1 MLNSAPGR
9 RLVPAGE
16 GAGLQR
22 RAVAVSGRCPAQ
34 KCAKRKVVTVYSAS
48 ASSPAVSSV
57 QPSLFTTQPVPSDRT
72 PVNNTAPQTQ
82 SEPIQNL
89 TRLAAANQ
97 SCQVLE
103 ALSKTALLL
112 RDQAVDQ
119 KLDHATLQALFQN
132 GYDTLVALLQALPMC
147 PGAYSPAAVIPETC
161 ITLFHIHNVLLSA
174 AYASDQDLDVYTE
187 LIQAGLGLYLLK
199 APRSSGFS
207 CSNGQLDA
215 ILDALAHQSHW
226 NFQRLLWL
234 RMLPSIAKWDSMQDF
249 MSVIDSCELHAQS
262 AAVAAAAAAPS
273 ASPSDS
279 AAAAEVRSGASTA
292 IASSSSSSR
301 SMAGKP
307 AYTSY
312 AVYADEGAPEVAASP
327 LATAFNKIADAERA
341 SSGSSTSTSGR
352 GSGSGYDKRAEHD
365 EYLCL
370 MSECIR
376 AAFDG
381 AAARGLATA
390 EQPYQAARD
399 LLDTAAAFDKR
410 QRATSTPPALRYTFI
425 PNPTWLSQVAA
436 AGVEARL
443 VPMSIN
449 PEQTIQLLRDLDALA
464 PKPLEPHGAAN
475 RWMDAKGQAAVE
487 GAVLRHT
494 ASHAWTEEQAL
505 QVLQVLAGKC
515 RSPPSDA
522 LCVLV
527 EGLLFTCAEAK
538 DDLGFLCTLLQDAC
552 DLVDARGA
560 AALSPA
566 HMSMVRVALN
576 RAICLV
582 GSASNEG
589 TAIFPTTPAGS
600 SSSGTGAGV
609 PSWRNRDFMF
619 NSYPRL
625 LAAART
631 FDYPLQAFR
640 LDEYAAELYNH
651 LAAQP
656 GHELVAVGPEGL
668 TRALAAVA
676 GTPCCRDPQFAAA
689 FERACLNVVSV
700 QFAVGYT
707 HPKRWLGLLKRTAE
721 ELHFPMPDL
730 AASVKA
736 MMVRLCDSRRHTS
749 YFWDMLPLVG
759 ALERRAAE
767 AVGKPQAADAPA
779 VGWTPVADLPTSGS
793 VRGSAAA
800 TSARY
805 VTGAT
810 AAPGRRGSPGSKSS
824 SASGRRP
831 LGTQSTAISSGTSST
846 ISSNA
851 SSQRAIIP
859 PPDLSRYLVNE
870 DEFATWCEELG
881 QRLALHMAMATDK
894 DRAAQLSMLGI
905 SSM

>member
-1 MLNSAPGR
+1 MLHSAHTAR
-9 RLVPAGE
+9 RLLA
-16 GAGLQR
+16 ASQR
-22 RAVAVSGRCPAQ
+22 SGPKRCVVVAPGRCPAH
-34 KCAKRKVVTVYSAS
+34 KCVRTNVVAN
-48 ASSPAVSSV
+48 SSTAARSAVSSA
-57 QPSLFTTQPVPSDRT
+57 QGLFATQPIPTELDGQGAA
-72 PVNNTAPQTQ
+72 VNNAPP
-82 SEPIQNL
+82 SEPMNNL

-103 ALSKTALLL
+103 ALSNTARLL
-112 RDQAVDQ
+112 RSQADPATRT
-119 KLDHATLQALFQN
+119 LDSVTLQALFQN

-161 ITLFHIHNVLLSA
+161 ITLFHTHNVLLSA
-174 AYASDQDLDVYTE
+174 AYASNQDLDVYTE

-215 ILDALAHQSHW
+215 ILDSLAHQDLW
-226 NFQRLLWL
+226 TFQRLLWL
-234 RMLPSIAKWDSMQDF
+234 RILPSIAKWDSMQDF

-262 AAVAAAAAAPS
+262 ALRVAMQAAADA
-273 ASPSDS
+273 S
-279 AAAAEVRSGASTA
+279 AAASATSNSTNSAAMESRSWTSTA
-292 IASSSSSSR
+292 ATTTTTTRGS
-301 SMAGKP
+301 AH
-307 AYTSY
+307 TSY
-312 AVYADEGAPEVAASP
+312 AVYANGSLGNVYGAAATSV
-327 LATAFNKIADAERA
+327 ATAFTADAVGERA

-352 GSGSGYDKRAEHD
+352 ATGTSNDRRSEHD

-381 AAARGLATA
+381 AAVRGLAAA
-390 EQPYQAARD
+390 EQPYIAARE
-399 LLDTAAAFDKR
+399 LLDAAAAFDKR
-410 QRATSTPPALRYTFI
+410 QRAPSTPPALRYTFI
-425 PNPTWLSQVAA
+425 PNPTWLSHVAA

-443 VPMSIN
+443 VPMSID
-449 PEQTIQLLRDLDALA
+449 PEQLLRDLDAMA

-475 RWMDAKGQAAVE
+475 RWLDAKGQAAVE

-522 LCVLV
+522 LCGLV
-527 EGLLFTCAEAK
+527 EGLLFTCADAK
-538 DDLGFLCTLLQDAC
+538 EDLGFLCTLLQDAC
-552 DLVDARGA
+552 DLVDSRGA

-566 HMSMVRVALN
+566 HTSMVRVVLN

-589 TAIFPTTPAGS
+589 TAIFPTTPAS
-600 SSSGTGAGV
+600 SSSGAGAGV

-625 LAAART
+625 LAAARK

-668 TRALAAVA
+668 MRALAAVA

-721 ELHFPMPDL
+721 ALAFPMPDL
-730 AASVKA
+730 AAAVKA

-767 AVGKPQAADAPA
+767 AVGKPQAAEAPA
-779 VGWTPVADLPTSGS
+779 VGWTPVAELPASGLGQGS
-793 VRGSAAA
+793 SAAA
-800 TSARY
+800 GSGARY
-805 VTGAT
+805 AKGVTAV
-810 AAPGRRGSPGSKSS
+810 PGRRGSPGSRLVGGRHTVNTVSKSAAS
-824 SASGRRP
+824 SIGA
-831 LGTQSTAISSGTSST
+831 TSST
-846 ISSNA
+846 
-851 SSQRAIIP
+851 SQRAIIP
-859 PPDLSRYLVNE
+859 PPDLTRYLVSE
-870 DEFATWCEELG
+870 EEFAAWCEELG

-894 DRAAQLSMLGI
+894 DRAAQLSVLGI
-905 SSM
+905 SV

>member
-1 MLNSAPGR
+1 MN
-9 RLVPAGE
+9 
-16 GAGLQR
+16 
-22 RAVAVSGRCPAQ
+22 
-34 KCAKRKVVTVYSAS
+34 
-48 ASSPAVSSV
+48 
-57 QPSLFTTQPVPSDRT
+57 
-72 PVNNTAPQTQ
+72 
-82 SEPIQNL
+82 NL

-103 ALSKTALLL
+103 ALSNTARLL
-112 RDQAVDQ
+112 RSQADPATRT
-119 KLDHATLQALFQN
+119 LDSVTLQALFQN

-147 PGAYSPAAVIPETC
+147 LGAYSPAAVIPETC
-161 ITLFHIHNVLLSA
+161 ITLFHTHNVLLSA
-174 AYASDQDLDVYTE
+174 AYASNQDLDVYTE
-187 LIQAGLGLYLLK
+187 LIQAGLGLFLLK

-215 ILDALAHQSHW
+215 ILDALARQDLW
-226 NFQRLLWL
+226 TFQRLLWL
-234 RMLPSIAKWDSMQDF
+234 RMLPSIGKWDSMQDF

-262 AAVAAAAAAPS
+262 AVRVAAPAAADAPAASDAGSSSASSPAAESRSWTSTSANSSGRKSAHTPYAAYANGSPYGAAASSVATAAGCAADAVA
-273 ASPSDS
+273 D
-279 AAAAEVRSGASTA
+279 
-292 IASSSSSSR
+292 
-301 SMAGKP
+301 
-307 AYTSY
+307 
-312 AVYADEGAPEVAASP
+312 
-327 LATAFNKIADAERA
+327 RA
-341 SSGSSTSTSGR
+341 SSGSTTSTSGR
-352 GSGSGYDKRAEHD
+352 GAGDKRSEHD

-381 AAARGLATA
+381 AAARGLAAA
-390 EQPYQAARD
+390 EQPYLAARE
-399 LLDTAAAFDKR
+399 LLDAAAAFDRR
-410 QRATSTPPALRYTFI
+410 QRAPSTPPALRYTFI
-425 PNPTWLSQVAA
+425 PNPTWLSHVAA

-449 PEQTIQLLRDLDALA
+449 PEQTIQLLRDLDAMA

-475 RWMDAKGQAAVE
+475 RWLDGKGQAAVE

-494 ASHAWTEEQAL
+494 ATHAWTEEQAL

-522 LCVLV
+522 LCGLV

-538 DDLGFLCTLLQDAC
+538 EDLCFLCTLLQ
-552 DLVDARGA
+552 GA

-566 HMSMVRVALN
+566 HVSMVRVVLN

-582 GSASNEG
+582 GTASTEG
-589 TAIFPTTPAGS
+589 TAIFPSTPASS

-609 PSWRNRDFMF
+609 PSWRSRDFMF

-640 LDEYAAELYNH
+640 LDEYTAELYNH

-676 GTPCCRDPQFAAA
+676 GAPCCRDPQFAAA

-721 ELHFPMPDL
+721 ALPFPMPDL
-730 AASVKA
+730 AAAVQA

-759 ALERRAAE
+759 ALERRAAG
-767 AVGKPQAADAPA
+767 AAGRPQAAEAAA
-779 VGWTPVADLPTSGS
+779 VGWTPVAELPTSGS
-793 VRGSAAA
+793 GSGSAAGPG
-800 TSARY
+800 SGARY
-805 VTGAT
+805 GKGA
-810 AAPGRRGSPGSKSS
+810 AAGPGRRGSPGSRHAGTSGRYSSAVSTSS
-824 SASGRRP
+824 SGAVAS
-831 LGTQSTAISSGTSST
+831 SSSR
-846 ISSNA
+846 

-859 PPDLSRYLVNE
+859 PPDLTRYLVNE
-870 DEFATWCEELG
+870 EEFAAWCEELG

-894 DRAAQLSMLGI
+894 DRAAQLSVLGI
-905 SSM
+905 SV